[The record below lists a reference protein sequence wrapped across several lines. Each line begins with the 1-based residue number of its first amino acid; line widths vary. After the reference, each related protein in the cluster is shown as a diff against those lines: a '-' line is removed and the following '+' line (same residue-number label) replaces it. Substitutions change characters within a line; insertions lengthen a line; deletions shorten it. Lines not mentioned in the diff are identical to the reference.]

1 MLELNA
7 SAAAGAPARKTAY
20 DHDQTPDA
28 QIIKTIETG
37 RILPHRAAGAL
48 YGVAV
53 LKGTTTDGS
62 TTWRASD
69 LYVGSSATQ
78 ETDDS
83 HELVRRRLQ
92 NHAIT
97 VTDKSKAA
105 ALAKVFTALKEL
117 HGSTAVRGIHAA
129 PLGRG
134 RALGIAHSPQRD
146 AGHARPRQ
154 RRPVAHRPPRGRA
167 SGCGDN
173 NVEFAVQRFNLS
185 MSQRSL
191 ATRRRNPEL
200 FRSRSSSARP
210 PWRACSSLSGS
221 TRGRPSTTA
230 ATSHPGLPTARP
242 TSPSRWRWV
251 GRKPS
256 LLVWE
261 RLFRHRPA
269 LLGVPF
275 GELFRT
281 TPARRAGAR
290 GAAPTGGRERGDNVE
305 FAAQHFNGGEV
316 LSGSE

>member
-117 HGSTAVRGIHAA
+117 DGSTAVRIVAVYTTIGPATICSGGAFMPLRWAEAKLWASPILRNETQVTLDRGNAGQWRTDRRVAVRADAA
-129 PLGRG
+129 
-134 RALGIAHSPQRD
+134 
-146 AGHARPRQ
+146 
-154 RRPVAHRPPRGRA
+154 
-167 SGCGDN
+167 
-173 NVEFAVQRFNLS
+173 
-185 MSQRSL
+185 
-191 ATRRRNPEL
+191 TTT
-200 FRSRSSSARP
+200 SSSP
-210 PWRACSSLSGS
+210 SSVS
-221 TRGRPSTTA
+221 T
-230 ATSHPGLPTARP
+230 
-242 TSPSRWRWV
+242 
-251 GRKPS
+251 S
-256 LLVWE
+256 L
-261 RLFRHRPA
+261 
-269 LLGVPF
+269 
-275 GELFRT
+275 
-281 TPARRAGAR
+281 
-290 GAAPTGGRERGDNVE
+290 
-305 FAAQHFNGGEV
+305 
-316 LSGSE
+316 